1 MNQLENINANVT
13 EIAPFSF
20 IEIEAEGIPELEN
33 GDRLR
38 QVEFERRF
46 DAMPE
51 LKKAELIK
59 GVVYMASPVRR
70 KKHGNP
76 HLLITTWIGSY
87 LAATP
92 GTDAADNSSVRVD
105 EDNMP
110 QPDAD
115 LRVEEECGGQSY
127 IDKDDYLQNVPELVL
142 EVAASTASYDLHD
155 KLEMYLLHGAKEYL
169 VWRVLDK
176 EIDWFVSQEGTYSKL
191 LPDTQ
196 GVIASTVF
204 PGLRLAVNAMLAGDL
219 ATVLAELQKGIASD
233 EHQAF
238 VAALAARRQSKAKS

>member
-1 MNQLENINANVT
+1 
-13 EIAPFSF
+13 
-20 IEIEAEGIPELEN
+20 
-33 GDRLR
+33 
-38 QVEFERRF
+38 
-46 DAMPE
+46 
-51 LKKAELIK
+51 
-59 GVVYMASPVRR
+59 
-70 KKHGNP
+70 
-76 HLLITTWIGSY
+76 
-87 LAATP
+87 
-92 GTDAADNSSVRVD
+92 
-105 EDNMP
+105 MP

-115 LRVEEECGGQSY
+115 LRVEEEYGGQSY
-127 IDKDDYLQNVPELVL
+127 IDEDDYLQNVPELVL

-191 LPDTQ
+191 QPDAQ

-204 PGLRLAVNAMLAGDL
+204 PGLRLAVNALLAGDL

-238 VAALAARRQSKAKS
+238 VAALAARRQSKSQS

>member
-1 MNQLENINANVT
+1 MNQLETNNAIVT
-13 EIAPFSF
+13 EVPPFPF
-20 IEIEAEGIPELEN
+20 IEVEAEQLPELEN
-33 GDRLR
+33 GDRLKR
-38 QVEFERRF
+38 AEFERRF
-46 DAMPE
+46 DAMPD
-51 LKKAELIK
+51 LKQAELIK

-70 KKHGNP
+70 KKHGKP

-92 GTDAADNSSVRVD
+92 GTDAADNASVRVD

-110 QPDAD
+110 QPDVD
-115 LRVEEECGGQSY
+115 LRIEEECSGQSY
-127 IDKDDYLQNVPELVL
+127 VDEDDYLQNVPELVV
-142 EVAASTASYDLHD
+142 EVASSTASYDLHD

-176 EIDWFVSQEGTYSKL
+176 EIDWFVSQAGTYSKL
-191 LPDTQ
+191 QPDAE
-196 GVIASTVF
+196 GIIASTIF
-204 PGLRLAVNAMLAGDL
+204 PGLRLAVNAMLTGDM

-238 VAALAARRQSKAKS
+238 VAELAERRKANSQS

>member
-1 MNQLENINANVT
+1 MNQLETSNAKIT
-13 EIAPFSF
+13 EIPPFPF
-20 IEIEAEGIPELEN
+20 VKNETEELPELEN
-33 GDRLR
+33 GDRLNR
-38 QVEFERRF
+38 AEFERRY
-46 DAMPE
+46 DALPD
-51 LKKAELIK
+51 LKQAELIE

-70 KKHGNP
+70 KKHGKP
-76 HLLITTWIGSY
+76 HLFITTWIGSY

-127 IDKDDYLQNVPELVL
+127 IDEDDYLQNIPELVI
-142 EVAASTASYDLHD
+142 EIAASTASYDLHD
-155 KLEMYLLHGAKEYL
+155 KLEMYLLNGAKEYL
-169 VWRVLDK
+169 VWRVIDK
-176 EIDWFVSQEGTYSKL
+176 QIDWFVSQDGTYIKL
-191 LPDTQ
+191 QPDAE
-196 GVIASTVF
+196 GIIASTIF
-204 PGLRLAVNAMLAGDL
+204 PGLRLAVNAMLAGNL

-238 VAALAARRQSKAKS
+238 VAELAERRKANSQS

>member
-1 MNQLENINANVT
+1 MNQLETYNLKNT
-13 EIAPFSF
+13 KTQPFPF
-20 IEIEAEGIPELEN
+20 VKIESEEIPELEN
-33 GDRLR
+33 GDRLKR
-38 QVEFERRF
+38 GEFEQRF

-70 KKHGNP
+70 KKHGKP
-76 HLLITTWIGSY
+76 HLFINAWIGTY

-115 LRVEEECGGQSY
+115 LRIEEECGGQSY
-127 IDKDDYLQNVPELVL
+127 VDEDDYLQNVPELVI
-142 EVAASTASYDLHD
+142 EVASSTASYDLHD
-155 KLEMYLLHGAKEYL
+155 KLEMYLLNGAKEYL
-169 VWRVLDK
+169 VWRVIDK
-176 EIDWFVSQEGTYSKL
+176 QIDWFVSQAGTYVRL
-191 LPDTQ
+191 QPDEH
-196 GVIASTVF
+196 GIIASTIF

-219 ATVLAELQKGIASD
+219 ATVFAELQKGIASD

-238 VAALAARRQSKAKS
+238 VAQLAERRTAKSQS